1 MLETD
6 PDGYANF
13 TINVS
18 NDFGSKSVLSD
29 ANLTSGT
36 TVYVDKHVPVIRIN
50 GPHLVYVTQGESY
63 TEFGASVTDTDP
75 IYSNGNLAIDSTS
88 VNTGTIGTYTVVYT
102 ADADGAGN
110 EPFSKTRTVSVE
122 KSSLSLE
129 ASYVDTETILLR
141 FDTSATAY
149 YSGPNDLVSGIQVDG
164 IPVKSAYI
172 PAQIRS
178 VTTLDSTIP
187 DLDFLIDFS
196 QFGFSVANMGDLNQ
210 DGHEDII
217 VGVPRQPSLTDKG
230 GAVAILYLDDNAQ
243 ILDVFLFDGDTPNM
257 PPLLEQKNRDDNA
270 ERFGNSVDN
279 LGDVNGDGFA
289 DIIVGTP
296 TRNFG
301 ASTYGGAYV
310 LFLGPNGSSVL
321 GYAEINHTLPNG
333 PRHIGNSQFG
343 WRVLSMGDLN
353 NDGIGDA
360 AVSAVDHRHTDP
372 ATNVTTLIGAVYLMH
387 LGSDGL
393 PIKTIDIDIAAL
405 EAQFP
410 SILPAGNTRTWAIE
424 NMGDLNG
431 DGFTDM
437 MMTSSYS
444 VVVLENETRIVGD
457 NFIYILHLGENG
469 ETVLDFNQISMHD
482 GNLVPTPFPAKS
494 INYGDAI
501 QNIGDVN
508 GDGYT
513 DILMSAPTA
522 LDPTVSH
529 RNGLLHVIFL
539 GPDGTSVLG
548 YYEINAESIM
558 DLDGNGVGTKFPSC
572 ILIWL
577 KSRTVSP
584 FSPKCKMYIKL
595 SPTILVSFSRTTT
608 E

>member
-1 MLETD
+1 M
-6 PDGYANF
+6 
-13 TINVS
+13 
-18 NDFGSKSVLSD
+18 
-29 ANLTSGT
+29 
-36 TVYVDKHVPVIRIN
+36 
-50 GPHLVYVTQGESY
+50 
-63 TEFGASVTDTDP
+63 
-75 IYSNGNLAIDSTS
+75 
-88 VNTGTIGTYTVVYT
+88 
-102 ADADGAGN
+102 
-110 EPFSKTRTVSVE
+110 SVE

-558 DLDGNGVGTKFPSC
+558 DLD
-572 ILIWL
+572 
-577 KSRTVSP
+577 
-584 FSPKCKMYIKL
+584 
-595 SPTILVSFSRTTT
+595 LVSEGFAFQNQS
-608 E
+608 EIGGAISVLGDINSDGALDI

>member
-1 MLETD
+1 M
-6 PDGYANF
+6 
-13 TINVS
+13 
-18 NDFGSKSVLSD
+18 
-29 ANLTSGT
+29 
-36 TVYVDKHVPVIRIN
+36 
-50 GPHLVYVTQGESY
+50 
-63 TEFGASVTDTDP
+63 TDTDP

-279 LGDVNGDGFA
+279 LGDVNGDGF
-289 DIIVGTP
+289 
-296 TRNFG
+296 
-301 ASTYGGAYV
+301 
-310 LFLGPNGSSVL
+310 
-321 GYAEINHTLPNG
+321 
-333 PRHIGNSQFG
+333 
-343 WRVLSMGDLN
+343 
-353 NDGIGDA
+353 
-360 AVSAVDHRHTDP
+360 
-372 ATNVTTLIGAVYLMH
+372 
-387 LGSDGL
+387 
-393 PIKTIDIDIAAL
+393 
-405 EAQFP
+405 
-410 SILPAGNTRTWAIE
+410 
-424 NMGDLNG
+424 
-431 DGFTDM
+431 TDM

-494 INYGDAI
+494 IIDSAI
-501 QNIGDVN
+501 I
-508 GDGYT
+508 
-513 DILMSAPTA
+513 S
-522 LDPTVSH
+522 
-529 RNGLLHVIFL
+529 
-539 GPDGTSVLG
+539 
-548 YYEINAESIM
+548 
-558 DLDGNGVGTKFPSC
+558 
-572 ILIWL
+572 
-577 KSRTVSP
+577 
-584 FSPKCKMYIKL
+584 
-595 SPTILVSFSRTTT
+595 
-608 E
+608 